1 MLERESSQM
10 YGPSCTG
17 GYFNEAKKD
26 VRTVAGYREDDVRCQ
41 ITYKIQGPSVGY
53 FRINTQ
59 TLE

>member
-1 MLERESSQM
+1 M